1 MLNNGWL
8 FGILYSLKT
17 KPEKTM
23 ESSTKASIRAMV
35 IPAII
40 MFVSTAIIAWMVDS
54 KEAQEAKATITEAG
68 KAIAWHVTS
77 PRCVVNDV
85 CLYIEENKDMGTLVA
100 IKDTPSALADTYT
113 TLVTSKGEVTVNG
126 KVHMLPLGENVKLYR
141 EFNGRENVLCV
152 ENACFDVPYDRNHT
166 GQ

>member
-1 MLNNGWL
+1 
-8 FGILYSLKT
+8 
-17 KPEKTM
+17 M
-23 ESSTKASIRAMV
+23 ESSTKASVRAMV
-35 IPAII
+35 VPAII
-40 MFVSTAIIAWMVDS
+40 MFASTAAIAWMVES
-54 KEAQEAKATITEAG
+54 KEAQEANAMITEAG

-85 CLYIEENKDMGTLVA
+85 CLYIEENKDMGALVA

-126 KVHMLPLGENVKLYR
+126 KVHLLPLGENVKLYR

-152 ENACFDVPYDRNHT
+152 ENACFDVPYERNHT